1 MRSVVRR
8 RPAPHPR
15 RRGSPTAARSGG
27 YTLIEVIVAF
37 GLLAAALAMLL
48 GAQTQASRQVAD
60 ADKAGRA
67 AMYARSLLDEAG
79 VGEALAIGRRDGE
92 FEDGRY
98 RWEWEVE
105 PYVDPIPNPQAQNPG
120 EIIGAPR
127 LLQLRLT
134 VRWGEGGPRERLQ
147 VEALRLVTPAADS
160 GVVQPP

>member
-1 MRSVVRR
+1 MSSAAAH
-8 RPAPHPR
+8 RPVPR
-15 RRGSPTAARSGG
+15 ARG

-67 AMYARSLLDEAG
+67 AIYARSLLDEAG
-79 VGEALAIGRRDGE
+79 VGEALTEGRRDGE

-98 RWEWEVE
+98 RWDWVVE

-120 EIIGAPR
+120 EIIGAPK
-127 LLQLRLT
+127 LLLLRLT

-147 VEALRLVTPAADS
+147 LEALRLVTPTGDL
-160 GVVQPP
+160 GTVQPP

>member
-1 MRSVVRR
+1 MKCTAAQR
-8 RPAPHPR
+8 APSHA
-15 RRGSPTAARSGG
+15 RRGRRHVRG
-27 YTLIEVIVAF
+27 YTLIEVVVAF

-67 AMYARSLLDEAG
+67 AIYARSLLDEAG
-79 VGEALAIGRRDGE
+79 VGEALSVGRRDGQ

-98 RWEWEVE
+98 RWEWEVQ

-147 VEALRLVTPAADS
+147 LDALRLVTPTGDLGA
-160 GVVQPP
+160 VQPP